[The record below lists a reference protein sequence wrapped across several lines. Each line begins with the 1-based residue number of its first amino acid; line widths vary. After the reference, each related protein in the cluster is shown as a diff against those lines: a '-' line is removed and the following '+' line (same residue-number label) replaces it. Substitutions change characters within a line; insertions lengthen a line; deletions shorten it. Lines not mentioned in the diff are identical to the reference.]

1 VYDKRSVVTTLNND
15 QANADFSFDVF
26 RNLIYKGVA
35 SVSNGEFQFS
45 FVVPKDIDFEFGS
58 GRISYY
64 CVDGDRDGHGHSEDF
79 EIGGVLP
86 DAELNEVGPEIQLY
100 LNDSS
105 FVFGG
110 TTDQSPFLFAKIF
123 DENGINTVGNGIGHD
138 LKAIIDQNTNDP
150 IILNEAYDA
159 DLNTFKSGEV
169 RYQLT
174 ELSEGTH
181 NLSLKVWDVHNNSS
195 EAYTEFVVSDNAELA
210 LEHVLNYPNPFTTYT
225 EFFFEHNQACSSLD
239 VEVQVFSV
247 SGALVKTMRETVLTE
262 GFRSSPIAWDGKDDF
277 GDNIG
282 RGVYVYKIKVTTPDG
297 LTADHFE
304 RLVILK

>member
-1 VYDKRSVVTTLNND
+1 
-15 QANADFSFDVF
+15 
-26 RNLIYKGVA
+26 
-35 SVSNGEFQFS
+35 
-45 FVVPKDIDFEFGS
+45 
-58 GRISYY
+58 
-64 CVDGDRDGHGHSEDF
+64 
-79 EIGGVLP
+79 
-86 DAELNEVGPEIQLY
+86 
-100 LNDSS
+100 
-105 FVFGG
+105 
-110 TTDQSPFLFAKIF
+110 
-123 DENGINTVGNGIGHD
+123 
-138 LKAIIDQNTNDP
+138 
-150 IILNEAYDA
+150 
-159 DLNTFKSGEV
+159 
-169 RYQLT
+169 QLT